1 MNRNPLLNLSNK
13 TAVGIY
19 SSCTANEMVIEA
31 ALEFA
36 KDNNSVALV
45 ESTANQV
52 DQFGGYTGMKPAD
65 FRDFVLELADKVGLD
80 RGRVILGGDH
90 LGPLTWTHLNEKEA
104 MENATQLVYDYTLA
118 GFTKIH
124 LDTSM
129 RLADDS
135 TTEALS
141 DETIARRSAILA
153 QSVLK
158 GYEDL
163 LKVNPKAMFPAF
175 IIGSEVPIPG
185 GAQEKEDTLAVTSPE
200 DFKTTYEVFKKT
212 FEEYDVTKVFDNVIG
227 IVVQPG
233 VEFGDEDLFHYNREN
248 AKVLTSTLKD
258 EFETLV
264 FEGHSTDYQTP
275 EHLRQM
281 VEDGIAILK
290 VGPGLTF
297 ALREAL
303 FAMSHIEDFLVE
315 DSSDFINVLEA
326 AMLDKP
332 KNWENHYHGND
343 HELFIKRKFSYSD
356 RARYYLPVDS
366 VQASIDK
373 MIKNLTNTSIPMTLI
388 SQYMP
393 YQYRRVKNGLVNN
406 DPLSLI
412 KDYVKLYFE
421 DYKFATHSQDLD
433 N

>member
-1 MNRNPLLNLSNK
+1 MKQNPLLNLSNK
-13 TAVGIY
+13 VDVGIY

-36 KDNNSVALV
+36 KENNSVALI
-45 ESTANQV
+45 EATANQV
-52 DQFGGYTGMKPAD
+52 DQNGGYTGMTPLD
-65 FRDFVLELADKVGLD
+65 FKNYVHALADKVGLD
-80 RGRVILGGDH
+80 RDEVILGGDH

-104 MENATQLVYDYTLA
+104 MENATKLVYDYTRA

-129 RLADDS
+129 RVADDS

-153 QSVLK
+153 KSVLQ

-163 LKVNPKAMFPAF
+163 LKEDPKAMFPAF

-185 GAQEKEDTLAVTSPE
+185 GAQEKEDTLAVTTPE
-200 DFKTTYEVFKKT
+200 AFMTTYEVFKRV
-212 FEEYDVTKVFDNVIG
+212 FAEHDVTKVFENVIG

-233 VEFGDEDLFHYNREN
+233 VEFGDADLFHYNREN
-248 AKVLTSTLKD
+248 AKVLTSTLKK
-258 EFETLV
+258 EFESLV

-281 VEDGIAILK
+281 VEDGITILK

-303 FAMSHIEDFLVE
+303 FALSHIEDYSVE
-315 DSSDFINVLEA
+315 DPSNFIDVLEK
-326 AMLDKP
+326 AMLDEP
-332 KNWENHYHGND
+332 KNWKNHYHGTD
-343 HELFIKRKFSYSD
+343 KELFIKRKFSYSD
-356 RARYYLPVDS
+356 RARYYIPVDS
-366 VQASIDK
+366 VQAAIEK
-373 MIKNLTNTSIPMTLI
+373 LIKNLTETGISMTLL

-393 YQYRRVKNGLVNN
+393 YQYRKVKSGLIENN
-406 DPLSLI
+406 PEAII

-421 DYKFATHSQDLD
+421 DYKFATHSEKLSA
-433 N
+433 